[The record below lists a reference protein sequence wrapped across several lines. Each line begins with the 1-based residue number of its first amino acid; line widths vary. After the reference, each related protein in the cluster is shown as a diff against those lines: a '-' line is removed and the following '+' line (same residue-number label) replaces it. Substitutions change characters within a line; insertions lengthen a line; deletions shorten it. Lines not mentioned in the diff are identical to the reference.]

1 MNATPNHSSFLQF
14 VKYDL
19 TREQNNYSAVII
31 KALIESGFDH
41 KIRVG
46 KSKPYMAKPPIL
58 SVKEIYKKLK
68 QSNFKKLN
76 FDVTK
81 AVKSTLFFLRPF
93 VYGGPEKYC
102 LTLEFSARE
111 IPTLLKICNQKISL
125 K

>member
-1 MNATPNHSSFLQF
+1 MNTTPNHSSFLQF

-19 TREQNNYSAVII
+19 TREQNNFSAVII
-31 KALIESGFDH
+31 KELIESGFDH
-41 KIRVG
+41 KIRTG
-46 KSKPYMAKPPIL
+46 KSKPYMAKPPML
-58 SVKEIYKKLK
+58 SVKEIYKKLT
-68 QSNFKKLN
+68 QSNSEKLN
-76 FDVTK
+76 LDAVKT
-81 AVKSTLFFLRPF
+81 VKSTLSFLRPF

>member
-58 SVKEIYKKLK
+58 SVKEIYKKLT
-68 QSNFKKLN
+68 QSNSEKLN
-76 FDVTK
+76 LDAVKT
-81 AVKSTLFFLRPF
+81 VKSTLSFLRPF

-102 LTLEFSARE
+102 LTLEFSATE

>member
-1 MNATPNHSSFLQF
+1 MNPNRSSFLQF

-41 KIRVG
+41 KIWVG
-46 KSKPYMAKPPIL
+46 KSKPYMAKPPML
-58 SVKEIYKKLK
+58 SVKQIYKKLT
-68 QSNFKKLN
+68 QSNSEKLN
-76 FDVTK
+76 LDAVKT
-81 AVKSTLFFLRPF
+81 VKSTLSFLRPF
-93 VYGGPEKYC
+93 VSGGPEKYC
-102 LTLEFSARE
+102 LTLEFSATE

>member
-58 SVKEIYKKLK
+58 SVKEIYKKLT
-68 QSNFKKLN
+68 QSNSEKLN
-76 FDVTK
+76 LDAVKT
-81 AVKSTLFFLRPF
+81 VKSTLSFLRPF
-93 VYGGPEKYC
+93 VSGGPEKYC
-102 LTLEFSARE
+102 LTLEFSATE
-111 IPTLLKICNQKISL
+111 IPTLIKICNKEIAI

>member
-1 MNATPNHSSFLQF
+1 MNPSKYSSFLQF

-41 KIRVG
+41 KIRAG
-46 KSKPYMAKPPIL
+46 KFKPYMAKPPML
-58 SVKEIYKKLK
+58 SVKEIYKKLT
-68 QSNFKKLN
+68 QSNSEKLN
-76 FDVTK
+76 LDAVKT
-81 AVKSTLFFLRPF
+81 VKSTLSFLRPF
-93 VYGGPEKYC
+93 VSGGPEKYC